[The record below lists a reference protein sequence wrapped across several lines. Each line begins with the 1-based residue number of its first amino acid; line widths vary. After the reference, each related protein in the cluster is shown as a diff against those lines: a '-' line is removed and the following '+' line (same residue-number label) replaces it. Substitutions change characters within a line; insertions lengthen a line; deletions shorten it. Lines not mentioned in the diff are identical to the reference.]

1 MLKIKFY
8 ILIILIFVGITGKKG
23 FANNKELVW
32 SFPLQRTHTGML
44 IGNGTQGLMI
54 WGQENQLNIT
64 IGHQGFWDHRAG
76 NNIFNRVNFQELK
89 KLLYDKD
96 EEKLTKAFEV
106 AVNKNDPDFGRPK
119 QIGGGR
125 LEILFPTGYKLS
137 SGVLDLKKGEA
148 RISILNEKG
157 QQELIVVRQSVN
169 NQLAWVKLPTGVLVT
184 TKLISSWDHI
194 KSVLERGGIKPPEVW
209 QSRDI
214 RGFVQSLPSDKPL
227 AIAYKTVSN
236 TILMA
241 SYIGDSPKEN
251 ISKLLANNDMLP
263 HQKFADDWWKAYWA
277 SVPEIKLPDTI
288 LQEIVDYGLY
298 KQACVTPPH
307 AKAAGLQGPF
317 VEEYQLIP
325 WSNDFHFNINVQMIY
340 TPAFASNRPQHL
352 TPLWSMIH
360 SWMPTLKA
368 YGETFFQHKGAVII
382 PHAVDD
388 RAQVIGKFWTGTIDH
403 ACTAW
408 VSYMAWQNYRYTMD
422 ESILRKT
429 AWPLL
434 NGAFEGFW
442 AMLEEIEDGHGGK
455 RYSLPVSV
463 SPEYGGSKTNA
474 WGRDASFQLAALH
487 KICELLPRAAN
498 LIGEPIDTRWADV
511 QKRLPRY
518 TTVNDV
524 WFPENQE
531 RGERIALWEGQDL
544 DGSHRHHSHLAGI
557 FPFCTLN
564 PKQAGDGKIIS
575 NTIKNWMFKG
585 PGNWSAW
592 SMPWASTIWSRL
604 EKPEAAVMWLHY
616 WQENFVNEG
625 RGTLYKAAFEG
636 STLISGSV
644 NPKDNSEIMQLDAGM
659 DALNAVYEMLVQNRD
674 DVIVVLPSI
683 HKDWK
688 ELRFDNILTEG
699 AFLVSATVND
709 GKTSRIKINSQKGGM
724 LKVIHGF
731 GKNYKVNGEKVNK
744 GTTTFQVN
752 TSPGEEIIL
761 ERTL

>member
-1 MLKIKFY
+1 MLKKGKCIWTIVVFMVVSTIKVFS
-8 ILIILIFVGITGKKG
+8 
-23 FANNKELVW
+23 KELQW
-32 SFPLQRTHTGML
+32 NFPLPRTHTGML

-76 NNIFNRVNFQELK
+76 NNIFNRVTFQDLK

-96 EEKLTKAFEV
+96 EEGLKKAFEV
-106 AVNKNDPDFGRPK
+106 AVNKDVPDFGRPK

-125 LEILFPTGYKLS
+125 LEIYFPEGYKLL
-137 SGVLDLKKGEA
+137 SGILDLEKGEA
-148 RISILNEKG
+148 RIYIVSKKG
-157 QQELIVVRQSVN
+157 KKEIITIRQSIED
-169 NQLAWVKLPTGVLVT
+169 QLAWVKLPEGISIS

-194 KSVLERGGIKPPEVW
+194 KAVLEKGGVKAPELWEDRGV
-209 QSRDI
+209 S
-214 RGFVQSLPSDKPL
+214 GFTQPLPIDKPL
-227 AIAYKTVSN
+227 AIGYRKSAS
-236 TILMA
+236 TILIA

-251 ISKLLANNDMLP
+251 IINQLKNDNVLEY
-263 HQKFADDWWKAYWA
+263 QKYADDWWKSYWA
-277 SVPEIKLPDTI
+277 SVPEIKLPDPV

-307 AKAAGLQGPF
+307 SKASGLQGPF
-317 VEEYQLIP
+317 MEEYQLIP
-325 WSNDFHFNINVQMIY
+325 WSNDYHFNINVQMIY

-352 TPLWSMIH
+352 KPLWDMIH

-368 YGETFFQHKGAVII
+368 YGETFFQRKGAVII

-442 AMLEEIEDGHGGK
+442 GMLEEIEDGHEGK

-511 QKRLPRY
+511 QRRLPRY

-564 PKQAGDGKIIS
+564 PKQAEDGKIIS

-616 WQENFVNEG
+616 WKQNFVNEG
-625 RGTLYKAAFEG
+625 RGSLYKSAFEG
-636 STLISGSV
+636 STLISGAVKSKI
-644 NPKDNSEIMQLDAGM
+644 NNEIMQLDAGM
-659 DALNAVYEMLVQNRD
+659 DALNAVFEMLVQNRND
-674 DVIVVLPSI
+674 IISVLPSI

-688 ELRFDNILTEG
+688 EFAFENILTEG
-699 AFLVSATVND
+699 AFLVSAIVKD
-709 GKTSRIKINSQKGGM
+709 GQTKQIRVKSQKGGI
-724 LKVIHGF
+724 LKIAHGL
-731 GKNYKVNGEKVNK
+731 GNNYKVNGRNMTNIPVFEIETK
-744 GTTTFQVN
+744 
-752 TSPGEEIIL
+752 PGEEIVL
-761 ERTL
+761 EKTI